1 MEVISVN
8 DVLKQMRCTTESSD
22 ISLEI
27 TNHKINLCCSNGGM
41 NVCGKL
47 DGAEIKNCNYKA
59 VHRMLDEL
67 TENGR
72 YTIKLINPQSSE
84 WKKICMS
91 DEELRQVIDNITADF
106 ICETHLFGYT
116 YLCTALYEI
125 SKKHIDGKVA
135 NIDRT
140 LKSIAKS
147 REVKLA
153 AVQTSIYSAARRHF
167 YKFYTTL
174 TPEYQKHFHEKWYS
188 TQMLIREFSHYL
200 LDRICNDHFS

>member
-1 MEVISVN
+1 
-8 DVLKQMRCTTESSD
+8 MRCTTESSD

-59 VHRMLDEL
+59 VHRLLDEL

-72 YTIKLINPQSSE
+72 YTIKLINPQSSN

-125 SKKHIDGKVA
+125 SKQHIDGKVV
-135 NIDRT
+135 NVDKV
-140 LKSIAKS
+140 LKAIAKS
-147 REVKLA
+147 RGVRPA
-153 AVQTSIYSAARRHF
+153 AVDNSISTALLGNFR
-167 YKFYTTL
+167 KFYDNL
-174 TPEYQKHFHEKWYS
+174 KPEYKKDILESWCS
-188 TQMLIREFSHYL
+188 TRMFVRNFSHYIL
-200 LDRICNDHFS
+200 NCVYRADFF